1 MKQATRIVV
10 SLLILTAVA
19 FGDENLKKV
28 DDFTLEALNGKKVSL
43 TDFKDAKAIVII
55 FIATECPVSNAY
67 NERMAALHQD
77 YKSKGIVFLG
87 INSNKQESVEDMKE
101 HAREHKHEFTILK
114 DWDNVV
120 ADKFDAQFTPEVFV
134 LTKNLEIQYHGR
146 IDDSRAEARVS
157 TKDLRNALDE
167 ILAGKTVST
176 TKTKAF
182 GCTIK
187 RVG

>member
-1 MKQATRIVV
+1 MKREL
-10 SLLILTAVA
+10 SLILSTMMLLAIA
-19 FGDENLKKV
+19 SADENLKKV
-28 DDFTLEALNGKKVSL
+28 ENFSLEALNGKKVSL
-43 TDFKDAKAIVII
+43 TDYKDAKAIVIM

-87 INSNKQESVEDMKE
+87 INSNKQESLDDMRE

-114 DWDNVV
+114 DRDNIV

-134 LTKNLEIQYHGR
+134 LGKNLEIQYHGR
-146 IDDSRAEARVS
+146 IDNNRSEGKVS
-157 TKDLRNALDE
+157 SKDLRNALDE
-167 ILAGKTVST
+167 ILAGKSVSNAR
-176 TKTKAF
+176 TKAF